1 MAANGQRI
9 HPAGS
14 RQHDRRHAAT
24 PAAASL
30 DATREH
36 DSCGVGFIASA
47 SGVRSHEV
55 VAMAV
60 EAAARVAHR
69 GAAST
74 DLSGDGAGLLT
85 QIPHRLFHRDSY
97 RLGLH
102 LQPGLPF
109 GVGAFFLP
117 PSAEALAASLKLIE
131 SVLAEDGIPVL
142 GWRDVPVNPA
152 ALGPTAQASCP
163 VIRQVLVGRPVL
175 TTDEEA
181 WERALYLARREIER
195 RGEEANLPGL
205 YICSL
210 SCRTVVYKAL
220 LTGTQLP
227 AFFTDFRYPE
237 YESAIAVFHQ
247 RYSTNTLP
255 SWPLAQPF
263 RLLAHNGEINTLW
276 GNRNA
281 MTMRQPMLASPVWE
295 ANIERLRD
303 VIWREGSDS
312 ASLDN
317 AMELL
322 VRSGRDVVHAS
333 MMTIPQ
339 AWEKY
344 SDLEPGVKAFYE
356 YHQCVLEPWD
366 GPAALAFTDGI
377 LAGASV
383 DRNGLRP
390 CRYKVREDGLVVAGS
405 EVGLV
410 DMDPREVVECGKVG
424 PGEVL
429 VVDTHRGE
437 VIRNIDAKREV
448 AGRRPYA
455 RWVARYMATLVP
467 DPARV
472 PPIHTGEPLLRLQ
485 RAFGYGAEDLR
496 LVLEPMG
503 STGGDPVWSMGDDT
517 PIPPLAVVP
526 QSLYAYFRQRF
537 AQVTNPPIDSLRESM
552 VMSLRMHLGRRGS
565 PLLEKPSYARMLRLE
580 HPILL
585 AEEMAALRNVA
596 GFSTVTLDAVWNP
609 GKGTSGL
616 SPALTK
622 LRRAAERAA
631 RRGARILIIS
641 DRAAGPGRAPIPML
655 LAIGAVRQ
663 HLVEVGLRARVGL
676 VAEAGDAFDIHHFAT
691 LIGYGAEAVHPWLA
705 LESVSGDER
714 ISPSAAREQY
724 RSAAEKGLL
733 KILSK
738 MGISTLS
745 SYCGA
750 QIFEALGLGNEVI
763 ASCFAGTAS
772 PIGGIGVEELAED
785 VLARHAAAYQNGEA
799 SSLPDHG
806 RVRFRKEGEDHG
818 WAPPIVVA
826 LQKAVGSGR
835 AGRAEGA
842 ERAERAERAESVSD
856 AYGSF
861 LARNSARRPAGPRD
875 LLGFRQGDTIP
886 LDQVEPVEEIRRRFV
901 SSAMSLGALSPEAH
915 ATLSIAMNRMGAR
928 SNSGEGGEDPANYHG
943 LGNGDRADN
952 RIKQVASARFGVTTE
967 YLTRA
972 EELEIKIVQGAKPGE
987 GGQLPAHKVTDLI
1000 ARLRHAVPGIQLISP
1015 PPHHDIYSIEDLAQL
1030 IHDLKTVNP
1039 RARVGVK
1046 LVSETG
1052 VGTVAAG
1059 VAKAYADYVLIAGH
1073 NGGTGAS
1080 PLSSIKHAGSPWEL
1094 GLAEAQATLVR
1105 NGLRHRIEVRTDG
1118 GLKTGRDVIIAAL
1131 LGAES
1136 YGFGTAPLVAMG
1148 CAMARQCHINTCPTG
1163 IATQRDDLRAK
1174 FRGTPE
1180 QVISYF
1186 TLIAEEV
1193 RGILAGLGA
1202 RTMDEIIGRND
1213 LLERVECPD
1222 VPRAQMLDLSV
1233 LLACPERSERDR
1245 RTDGQAVGQTGERA
1259 ESLPRATERGGRTE
1273 GQNVARR
1280 RTVERNDRPGLVS
1293 LDNEI
1298 LGDLEPYLDCALPF
1312 SGNYQIRNHHLTVGA
1327 RVAGAIAE
1335 RHGDEGLPPGSVGL
1349 RFSGTAGQ
1357 SFGAF
1362 LCRGVHL
1369 ELEGEANDYVGKG
1382 LSGGEIT
1389 IRPFRRASYAD
1400 MSHQNLI
1407 IGNTVLYGATGGKLF
1422 AAGQAGDRFAVR
1434 NSGAVAV
1441 IEGAGNHCCEYMT
1454 GGIVVVLGRAGRNF
1468 AAGMSNGVAYVLDE
1482 NRTFSS
1488 RLNHDM
1494 VEPGELEQEDVELLR
1509 HLIREHEE
1517 KTVSA
1522 RARNILVRW
1531 DEFLPH
1537 FRKVTPKGAAL
1548 QVAAIR
1554 AAYLSS
1560 PQSDS
1565 EAALARRSA

>member
-1 MAANGQRI
+1 MAATGQRI

-14 RQHDRRHAAT
+14 RFRPSDPRHAAT
-24 PAAASL
+24 PSSEAL
-30 DATREH
+30 DPAREH
-36 DSCGVGFIASA
+36 DACGVGFVARA
-47 SGVRSHEV
+47 SGARSHEV
-55 VAMAV
+55 VAMAL
-60 EAAARVAHR
+60 EAVARVAHR

-74 DLSGDGAGLLT
+74 DNSGDGAGLLT
-85 QIPHRLFHRDSY
+85 QIPHRLFYRDAY

-109 GVGAFFLP
+109 GVGVFFLP
-117 PSAEALAASLKLIE
+117 QEPEALGQSVAMIE
-131 SVLAEDGIPVL
+131 AVLAEDGIPFL
-142 GWRDVPVNPA
+142 GWRDVPINPA
-152 ALGPTAQASCP
+152 ALGPTASASCP
-163 VIRQVLVGRPVL
+163 VIRQVLVGRPAL
-175 TTDEEA
+175 AADDEQ
-181 WERALYLARREIER
+181 WERALYLARRELER
-195 RGEEANLPGL
+195 RAEERGLPGF
-205 YICSL
+205 YVCSF
-210 SCRTVVYKAL
+210 SCRTIVYKAL

-227 AFFTDFRYPE
+227 AFYTDFRFPE

-255 SWPLAQPF
+255 SWALAQPF

-281 MTMRQPMLASPVWE
+281 MTMRQPMLASPVWGDR
-295 ANIERLRD
+295 IERLRE
-303 VIWREGSDS
+303 VIWRDGSDS

-322 VRSGRDVVHAS
+322 TRSGRDVVHAA
-333 MMTIPQ
+333 MMMVPQ

-344 SDLEPGVKAFYE
+344 PDVDPAVKAFYE

-366 GPAALAFTDGI
+366 GPAAIAFSDGV
-377 LAGASV
+377 LCGASV

-390 CRYKVREDGLVVAGS
+390 SRYKVCRDGLVVAGS

-410 DMDPREVVECGKVG
+410 DLDPREVVECGKVG

-429 VVDTHRGE
+429 VVDTERGQ
-437 VIRNIDAKREV
+437 VIRNLDAKREV

-472 PPIHTGEPLLRLQ
+472 PPIHTGDPLARAQ
-485 RAFGYGAEDLR
+485 RSFGYGFEDLR

-503 STGGDPVWSMGDDT
+503 GTGADPIWSMGDDT
-517 PIPPLAVVP
+517 PIPPLAALP

-565 PLLEKPSYARMLRLE
+565 PLLERPSYARMLRLE
-580 HPILL
+580 HPVMLP
-585 AEEMAALRNVA
+585 AEMAALRNVA
-596 GFSTVTLDAVWNP
+596 GFSTVTLDAVWDVSR
-609 GKGTSGL
+609 GVDGL
-616 SPALTK
+616 RPALTS

-641 DRAAGPGRAPIPML
+641 DRAADERHAPIPLL
-655 LAIGAVRQ
+655 LALGVVRQ
-663 HLVEVGLRARVGL
+663 HLVHTGLRARVGL

-705 LESVSGDER
+705 FDTLTALFDQSRELSRRERESAE
-714 ISPSAAREQY
+714 ARPTPAEA
-724 RSAAEKGLL
+724 RSRFRAAAEKGLL

-750 QIFEALGLGNEVI
+750 QIFEVLGLGHEVI
-763 ASCFAGTAS
+763 DTCFEGTAS
-772 PIGGIGVEELAED
+772 PIGGIGFEEIAED
-785 VLARHAAAYQNGEA
+785 VLERHRAAYGPPDAAAA
-799 SSLPDHG
+799 LPDHG

-826 LQKAVGSGR
+826 LQQAVKAN
-835 AGRAEGA
+835 AP
-842 ERAERAERAESVSD
+842 D
-856 AYGSF
+856 AYGGF
-861 LARNSARRPAGPRD
+861 LAKNGVRRPAGPRD
-875 LLGFRQGDTIP
+875 LLEVRPGNPVPIEE
-886 LDQVEPVEEIRRRFV
+886 VEPAESIRRRFV

-928 SNSGEGGEDPANYHG
+928 SNSGEGGEDPHNYHG
-943 LGNGDRADN
+943 FENGDRADN

-987 GGQLPAHKVTDLI
+987 GGQLPAHKVTELI
-1000 ARLRHAVPGIQLISP
+1000 ARLRHAVPGISLISP

-1046 LVSETG
+1046 LVSESG

-1094 GLAEAQATLVR
+1094 GLAEAQQTLVR

-1118 GLKTGRDVIIAAL
+1118 GLKTGRDVVIAAL

-1148 CAMARQCHINTCPTG
+1148 CAMARQCHLNTCPTG
-1163 IATQRDDLRAK
+1163 IATQREDLRAK
-1174 FRGTPE
+1174 FKGTPE
-1180 QVISYF
+1180 QVITYF
-1186 TLIAEEV
+1186 TLLAEEV
-1193 RGILAGLGA
+1193 RRLLADLGA
-1202 RTMDEIIGRND
+1202 RSLDEIIGRSD
-1213 LLERVECPD
+1213 LLQRIERPD
-1222 VPRAQMLDLSV
+1222 VPRAQMLDLS
-1233 LLACPERSERDR
+1233 LLLSPPPAAAAPGLPPRSLR
-1245 RTDGQAVGQTGERA
+1245 RTEA
-1259 ESLPRATERGGRTE
+1259 
-1273 GQNVARR
+1273 
-1280 RTVERNDRPGLVS
+1280 RNDRPGVVS
-1293 LDNEI
+1293 LDAEI
-1298 LGDLEPYLDCALPF
+1298 LADLEPYLESGLPF
-1312 SGNYQIRNHHLTVGA
+1312 SGSYAIHNHHLAVGA
-1327 RVAGAIAE
+1327 RVAGVIAE
-1335 RHGDEGLPPGSVGL
+1335 RHGDAGLAPGSVRL
-1349 RFSGTAGQ
+1349 RFSGSAGQ

-1362 LCRGVHL
+1362 TCRGMHL

-1382 LSGGEIT
+1382 LSGGELV
-1389 IRPFRRASYAD
+1389 IRPFRRAAYAD
-1400 MSHQNLI
+1400 ASHQHLI
-1407 IGNTVLYGATGGKLF
+1407 IGNTILYGATAGRLF

-1434 NSGAVAV
+1434 NSGAIAV

-1468 AAGMSNGVAYVLDE
+1468 GAGMSNGVAYVIDE
-1482 NRTFSS
+1482 SGTLETRINR
-1488 RLNHDM
+1488 DM
-1494 VEPGELEQEDVELLR
+1494 VEVGGLEEADIVVLR
-1509 HLIREHEE
+1509 RLIREHEE
-1517 KTVSA
+1517 KTASA
-1522 RARNILVRW
+1522 RARTILVHW
-1531 DEFLPH
+1531 DEFLPR
-1537 FRKVTPKGAAL
+1537 FRKVTPNGAQTL
-1548 QVAAIR
+1548 VSAAR
-1554 AAYLSS
+1554 
-1560 PQSDS
+1560 
-1565 EAALARRSA
+1565 EAFLRSTPPETETELARRSA

>member
-1 MAANGQRI
+1 MAAPGQRI

-14 RQHDRRHAAT
+14 RPSDPRHAAT
-24 PAAASL
+24 PPAEAL

-36 DSCGVGFIASA
+36 DACGVGFVAHA
-47 SGVRSHEV
+47 SGARSHEV
-55 VAMAV
+55 VSMAL
-60 EAAARVAHR
+60 EAVARVAHR

-74 DLSGDGAGLLT
+74 DNSGDGAGLLT
-85 QIPHRLFHRDSY
+85 QIPHRLFYRDAY

-117 PSAEALAASLKLIE
+117 REPQALGQAVAMIEA
-131 SVLAEDGIPVL
+131 VLAEDGVPFL
-142 GWRDVPVNPA
+142 GWRDVPTNPA
-152 ALGPTAQASCP
+152 ALGPTALASCP
-163 VIRQVLVGRPVL
+163 VIRQVLVGRPAL
-175 TTDEEA
+175 AADEEQ
-181 WERALYLARREIER
+181 WERALYLARREMER
-195 RGEEANLPGL
+195 RAEERHLPGF
-205 YICSL
+205 YACSL
-210 SCRTVVYKAL
+210 SCRTIVYKAL

-281 MTMRQPMLASPVWE
+281 MTMRQPMLASPVWGSK
-295 ANIERLRD
+295 IERLRE
-303 VIWREGSDS
+303 VIWRDGSDS

-322 VRSGRDVVHAS
+322 TRSGRDVVHTS
-333 MMTIPQ
+333 MMMVPQ

-344 SDLEPGVKAFYE
+344 PDVDPAVKAFYE

-366 GPAALAFTDGI
+366 GPAAIAFTDGV
-377 LAGASV
+377 LCGASV

-390 CRYKVREDGLVVAGS
+390 SRYKVRRDGLVVSGS

-410 DMDPREVVECGKVG
+410 DLDPREVVECGKVG

-429 VVDTHRGE
+429 VVDTKRGE
-437 VIRNIDAKREV
+437 VIRNLDAKREV

-472 PPIHTGEPLLRLQ
+472 PPVHIGGELTRAQ
-485 RAFGYGAEDLR
+485 RGFGYGFEDLR

-503 STGGDPVWSMGDDT
+503 GTGADPVWSMGDDT
-517 PIPPLAVVP
+517 PIPPLSAVP

-537 AQVTNPPIDSLRESM
+537 AQVTNPPIDSLREAM

-565 PLLEKPSYARMLRLE
+565 PLLERPSYARMLRLE
-580 HPILL
+580 HPVLL
-585 AEEMAALRNVA
+585 PEEMAALRNVA
-596 GFSTVTLDAVWNP
+596 GFSTVTLDAVWD
-609 GKGTSGL
+609 TSRGVDGL
-616 SPALTK
+616 RPALTA

-631 RRGARILIIS
+631 RRGAHILVIS
-641 DRAAGPGRAPIPML
+641 DRASDEAHAPIPML

-663 HLVEVGLRARVGL
+663 HLVHTGLRARVGL

-691 LIGYGAEAVHPWLA
+691 LIGYGAEAVHPWLG
-705 LESVSGDER
+705 LETLDGLFGEER
-714 ISPSAAREQY
+714 HAPRRERESEAAPRPAPAEARAQF
-724 RSAAEKGLL
+724 RAAAEKGLL

-750 QIFEALGLGNEVI
+750 QIFEVLGLGHEVI
-763 ASCFAGTAS
+763 NTCFAGTAS
-772 PIGGIGVEELAED
+772 PIGGIGFEEIAED
-785 VLARHAAAYQNGEA
+785 ALARHRAAYPVEAAAPV
-799 SSLPDHG
+799 SLPDHG

-826 LQKAVGSGR
+826 LQQAVKADGP
-835 AGRAEGA
+835 E
-842 ERAERAERAESVSD
+842 
-856 AYGSF
+856 AYGGF
-861 LARNSARRPAGPRD
+861 LAKNSSRRPAGPRD
-875 LLGFRQGDTIP
+875 LLAVRPGTP
-886 LDQVEPVEEIRRRFV
+886 VAVEEVESAESIRRRFI

-928 SNSGEGGEDPANYHG
+928 SNSGEGGEDPHNYHG
-943 LGNGDRADN
+943 CTNGDRADN

-987 GGQLPAHKVTDLI
+987 GGQLPAHKVTELI
-1000 ARLRHAVPGIQLISP
+1000 ARLRHAVPGVSLISP

-1118 GLKTGRDVIIAAL
+1118 GLKTGRDVVIAAL
-1131 LGAES
+1131 LGAET
-1136 YGFGTAPLVAMG
+1136 YGFGTATLVAMG
-1148 CAMARQCHINTCPTG
+1148 CAMARQCHLNTCPTG
-1163 IATQRDDLRAK
+1163 IATQRADLRAK
-1174 FRGTPE
+1174 FKGTPE
-1180 QVISYF
+1180 QVITYF
-1186 TLIAEEV
+1186 TLLAEEV
-1193 RGILAGLGA
+1193 RQILAGMGA
-1202 RTMDEIIGRND
+1202 RSLDEIIGRND
-1213 LLERVECPD
+1213 LLQRVERPD
-1222 VPRAQMLDLSV
+1222 VPRAQMLDLSM
-1233 LLACPERSERDR
+1233 LLAPTVTDEAAGRPAPALR
-1245 RTDGQAVGQTGERA
+1245 RTEA
-1259 ESLPRATERGGRTE
+1259 
-1273 GQNVARR
+1273 
-1280 RTVERNDRPGLVS
+1280 RNDRPGVVS
-1293 LDNEI
+1293 LDAEI
-1298 LGDLEPYLDCALPF
+1298 LTDLEPYLESGLPF
-1312 SGNYQIRNHHLTVGA
+1312 SGNYPIHNHHLAVGA

-1335 RHGDEGLPPGSVGL
+1335 RHGDAGLAAGSVRL
-1349 RFSGTAGQ
+1349 RFTGSAGQ

-1362 LCRGVHL
+1362 TCRGMHL

-1382 LSGGEIT
+1382 LSGGELI
-1389 IRPFRRASYAD
+1389 IRPFRRAAYAD
-1400 MSHQNLI
+1400 VSHQHLI
-1407 IGNTVLYGATGGKLF
+1407 IGNTILYGATAGKLF

-1434 NSGAVAV
+1434 NSGAIAV

-1468 AAGMSNGVAYVLDE
+1468 GAGMSNGVAYVIDE
-1482 NRTFSS
+1482 AGTFET
-1488 RLNHDM
+1488 RVNKDM
-1494 VEPGELEQEDVELLR
+1494 VELAALDDVDLALLQR
-1509 HLIREHEE
+1509 LIREHEE
-1517 KTVSA
+1517 KTASP
-1522 RARNILVRW
+1522 RARRILVQW
-1531 DEFLPH
+1531 EQFVPL
-1537 FRKVTPKGAAL
+1537 FRKVAPKGAEAL
-1548 QVAAIR
+1548 VAAAR
-1554 AAYLSS
+1554 DAYLG
-1560 PQSDS
+1560 
-1565 EAALARRSA
+1565 AAHTEVEPVLARRSA